1 MKTFL
6 NLLAAAL
13 VVGLLTTGCFEE
25 VTGPYDGPDRIA
37 FAQVGGQFGTTVVDG
52 AGPIS
57 IPTELIGPQRS
68 SSFDVNVSIQQERA
82 IRVRDVQT
90 GDGTTEKDTTVLALP
105 TTASESNYSVPGS
118 YTFPADSSNV
128 PLNVEIN
135 NAGIEEPVRLTLRLD
150 GNEDANIEPASNW
163 RYFEIQIVP
172 PAE

>member
-6 NLLAAAL
+6 NLLAAVL
-13 VVGLLTTGCFEE
+13 VVGLLTTGCFDE
-25 VTGPYDGPDRIA
+25 VTGPYDGPDQIA
-37 FAQVGGQFGTTVVDG
+37 FAQVNGLFETTVPDG
-52 AGPIS
+52 AGPIA
-57 IPTELIGPQRS
+57 IPTQLIGSQRS
-68 SSFDVNVSIQQERA
+68 SSFDVSVSVLDERA
-82 IRVRDVQT
+82 IRVRDVPT
-90 GDGTTEKDTTVLALP
+90 GEGGTEKDTTVLALP

-135 NAGIEEPVRLTLRLD
+135 NAGLEEPVRLTLRLD

-172 PAE
+172 GGG